1 MSSELAI
8 DREPHPL
15 AMIQESLARGLTP
28 DQLNKLFDLAERH
41 EKAEAA
47 RVFAAAITAFQ
58 AECPPIIKGRSVK
71 NTNGTP
77 RYKFANYEDL
87 MAVAGPIL
95 ARHGI
100 AITFDTLPC
109 DGMLSVQ
116 CKVRVGVH
124 VEPSAIVIPLL
135 AGGNGSND
143 VQALGSTISYGKRY
157 ALVNAL
163 NIVVMDED
171 DDARSARPAPQQQR
185 PQSPPPPPPP
195 SQKFAAEDNKRA
207 RAAAVA
213 AYAACPDVDAFR
225 TISQQVKA
233 DAERGI
239 FSQAD
244 LDAIRDVARQTSDL
258 IRLAALPPQTT
269 PQPVQDIAS
278 VAIRPERVSV
288 ADLQQMIHKKKLP
301 ADVVELEAV
310 LRLVQAA
317 VGQEQSVDL
326 DELISQ
332 EVEGSDGVP
341 VEMWTKKQVK
351 AGWSAI
357 QNWVRGL
364 PPAGKLIGEP
374 AATNLPG

>member
-1 MSSELAI
+1 MSTELTTSSTA
-8 DREPHPL
+8 D
-15 AMIQESLARGLTP
+15 AVMAA
-28 DQLNKLFDLAERH
+28 LAEPFDPAEVKWKPQVVKGDRALAVAYIDARVVQDRLDQVFGVAGWKSDFERVGEH
-41 EKAEAA
+41 SVMCRLSVRIDGEWITRTDVGSTSEQPDAGDKMKAAFSDALKRAAVTFGVGRYLYRLGMTWTPYDSARKQFTQVPTMPKWALPSRQTHVHQAPAKQLPAQQQQPAIEAA
-47 RVFAAAITAFQ
+47 KPQ
-58 AECPPIIKGRSVK
+58 A
-71 NTNGTP
+71 
-77 RYKFANYEDL
+77 
-87 MAVAGPIL
+87 
-95 ARHGI
+95 
-100 AITFDTLPC
+100 
-109 DGMLSVQ
+109 
-116 CKVRVGVH
+116 
-124 VEPSAIVIPLL
+124 
-135 AGGNGSND
+135 
-143 VQALGSTISYGKRY
+143 
-157 ALVNAL
+157 
-163 NIVVMDED
+163 
-171 DDARSARPAPQQQR
+171 
-185 PQSPPPPPPP
+185 
-195 SQKFAAEDNKRA
+195 KFAAEDNKRA

-244 LDAIRDVARQTSDL
+244 LDAIRDVARQTSD
-258 IRLAALPPQTT
+258 RLRQASLPPQTA
-269 PQPVQDIAS
+269 PQSTQEAPAA
-278 VAIRPERVSV
+278 AIPPERVSV